1 MADQIKILLPGE
13 EVEQAS
19 ARERLA
25 NPQQEYTKSLWAVRD
40 FRREPRAAEANTDET
55 LLDIKNISAAYGTV
69 QVLNDVSLSIKR
81 GRTVAVVGESGSG
94 KSTLARVVM
103 GLLPP
108 TDGEIIHDGT
118 LLPKSGAK
126 RSRGLQRHL
135 QMIHQMAD
143 TALNPKQWIKD
154 IVSRPLEFFLGMKG
168 AAKGARIKEL
178 LTLIKLDPGEFM
190 NRLPSELSGGQK
202 QRICIARALA
212 AEPDFIICDEV
223 TSALDQLVAEGTV

>member
-1 MADQIKILLPGE
+1 
-13 EVEQAS
+13 
-19 ARERLA
+19 
-25 NPQQEYTKSLWAVRD
+25 
-40 FRREPRAAEANTDET
+40 
-55 LLDIKNISAAYGTV
+55 
-69 QVLNDVSLSIKR
+69 
-81 GRTVAVVGESGSG
+81 VAVVGESGSG

-126 RSRGLQRHL
+126 RSRGLQRHP

-168 AAKGARIKEL
+168 AAKEARIKEL
-178 LTLIKLDPGEFM
+178 LTLIKLDPGELM
-190 NRLPSELSGGQK
+190 NRLPSELSRVKSNAFVSHVHWRQSLISSFATKSHQPWISWLPRAPFDDGNLNRSFTGVAFAGPTQDIAGFVATHLIAEADLAIDIHSGGK
-202 QRICIARALA
+202 IS
-212 AEPDFIICDEV
+212 DF
-223 TSALDQLVAEGTV
+223 LDTAYFCWSNDPAQNAQTR